1 MLRRRTKLA
10 AIACVG
16 IVAVGGVAAL
26 VTLGPNTPEA
36 ASMPAVAT
44 ATAER
49 SDLVDHVEL
58 NGTLNYGAVSQ
69 VGTSLQGT
77 VTSLAEAGATIKTG
91 DELMR
96 VNDEPVTALRGALPA
111 WRDFEPGM
119 SDGRDI
125 QQLEESLASLD
136 YFWSTPDE
144 HFDWNTATAI
154 ASWQRDLG
162 MPWRTTLER
171 GRIAFL
177 SGDARVHQ
185 RLVSMGEPA
194 AEASL
199 EITGTDLHVTAELD
213 AKEQQLLRVGENVD
227 VKLPNGKSQAGI
239 VETVGTAVEREDSS
253 GKKTTKIPVQLG
265 LKDSAQAADFANV
278 TVRVSV
284 NRTVAEQV
292 LSVPIKALLAQPG
305 GSFAVDVLR
314 DDTVQRVPV
323 EVGKFADG
331 RVEITAGELAEGDV
345 VAVAE

>member
-1 MLRRRTKLA
+1 MLRRRTKLV
-10 AIACVG
+10 AIAFAGV
-16 IVAVGGVAAL
+16 VAVGSVAAF
-26 VTLGPNTPEA
+26 VSTRTNTPEVD
-36 ASMPAVAT
+36 PTPTVAT

-49 SDLVDHVEL
+49 GDLVDHVEL
-58 NGTLNYGAVSQ
+58 NGTLNYGTVSQ

-77 VTSLAEAGATIKTG
+77 VTSLAEAGATIETG

-125 QQLEESLASLD
+125 QQLEESLAALD
-136 YFWSTPDE
+136 YFWATPDE
-144 HFDWNTATAI
+144 HFDWNTASAI
-154 ASWQRDLG
+154 ASWQQDQG

-177 SGDARVHQ
+177 PDDARVHK
-185 RLVSMGEPA
+185 RVVSLGDPA
-194 AEASL
+194 AQASL
-199 EITGTDLHVTAELD
+199 EVTGSKLHVSAELD
-213 AKEQQLLRVGENVD
+213 AKQQQLLRVGDSVD
-227 VKLPNGKSQAGI
+227 VQLPNGKSQAGI
-239 VETVGTAVEREDSS
+239 VEKVGTAIEKEDSS

-278 TVRVSV
+278 AVRVSV
-284 NRTVAEQV
+284 NRTVAEKV
-292 LSVPIKALLAQPG
+292 LSVPIKALLAQSG

-331 RVEITAGELAEGDV
+331 RVEITAGELAEGDL

>member
-10 AIACVG
+10 AIAFAG

-26 VTLGPNTPEA
+26 VSTRPNTPA
-36 ASMPAVAT
+36 TTPTPTVAS

-49 SDLVDHVEL
+49 GDLVDHVEL

-111 WRDFEPGM
+111 WRDFAPGM
-119 SDGRDI
+119 SDGRDV

-154 ASWQRDLG
+154 ASWQQDLG

-171 GRIAFL
+171 GRLAFL
-177 SGDARVHQ
+177 PGDARVHQ
-185 RLVSMGEPA
+185 RLVSMGDPA
-194 AEASL
+194 AQASL
-199 EITGTDLHVTAELD
+199 ELTGTELHVTAELD
-213 AKEQQLLRVGENVD
+213 AKQQQLLRVGENVD
-227 VKLPNGKSQAGI
+227 VQLPNGKSQAGT
-239 VETVGTAVEREDSS
+239 VENVGTAIEREDSS

-292 LSVPIKALLAQPG
+292 LNVPIKALLAQPG

-314 DDTVQRVPV
+314 EDTTVRVPV
-323 EVGKFADG
+323 EVGTFADG